1 MLEGRFTPAKL
12 RRVLT
17 AVCARLGFDPA
28 GARLLR
34 FTNNAVFALH
44 GAPVV
49 VRIVGSTR
57 LRHRVG
63 TVVRVAEHFA
73 RHEVPAVRLLAGVEQ
88 PLDVHGHLVTV
99 WDLVPFAGPPP
110 TPADLAGLLRQVHAL
125 PPPEGL
131 PEWEPLRSVE
141 ARVADAEEL
150 AEADQRFLLERCAQV
165 QDRLDTLDFPLTRGF
180 VHGDAHPGN
189 VLPGPEGPVL
199 CDFDSSCVGP
209 PEWDLT
215 PLAVGRDRFGD
226 PPARYAEFAAAYGF
240 DVTVWPGFSVLRAVR
255 ELKLTT
261 SVLPI
266 LRSHPPVRAELRRR
280 LADLRAG
287 RTATAWTRYR

>member
-1 MLEGRFTPAKL
+1 MPEGRFTPAKL
-12 RRVLT
+12 RRVLVGT
-17 AVCARLGFDPA
+17 CARLGLDPA

-34 FTNNAVFALH
+34 FTNNAVYALAA
-44 GAPVV
+44 APVV
-49 VRIVGSTR
+49 VRIVGSTK

-73 RHEVPAVRLLAGVEQ
+73 RHDVPAVRLLSGVEQ
-88 PLDVHGHLVTV
+88 PLDVQGHLVTV
-99 WDLVPFAGPPP
+99 WDRVPFTGPPV
-110 TPADLAGLLRQVHAL
+110 TPADLAGLLRRVHAL
-125 PPPEGL
+125 PPPDGL
-131 PEWEPLRSVE
+131 AEWDPLHSVQ

-150 AEADQRFLLERCAQV
+150 ADDDRQFLLERCAEV

-180 VHGDAHPGN
+180 VHGDAYPGN
-189 VLPGPEGPVL
+189 VLPGPDGPVL

-215 PLAVGRDRFGD
+215 PLAVGRERFGD
-226 PPARYAEFAAAYGF
+226 PPAGYAEFARAYGF
-240 DVTVWPGFSVLRAVR
+240 DVTAWSGFSVLRAVR

-266 LRSHPPVRAELRRR
+266 LRSHPPVRAEWRRR

-287 RTATAWTRYR
+287 RTSSAWTRYR